1 MTVESI
7 QQKLLRVR
15 PPRVR
20 ITYDVETGGAS
31 EKVELPFIVGMFANL
46 SGELDA
52 SQLPAL
58 KDRRMRDIDSESFD
72 KILAEC
78 SPTINLNGIPD
89 TIVGGDKKL
98 ENTLTFSCLA
108 DFEPLAVVNN
118 IPNLKGRFDAR
129 GDLRALQA
137 MAECNDALAATLDG
151 TFESG
156 AAITALQTAFSTNVP
171 SDWVGSSL
179 VPYAPLSSMPAAPA
193 NAATPQVLVTMLAT
207 QMAANADAAT
217 AAQNAATAAQA
228 AATSAS
234 TDNDAAKTAL
244 QTAQAA
250 VTTANKAVSD
260 AAAAVKA
267 AKDADSQA
275 AANKQSV
282 TAKQQLDNANNGV
295 LLAQTQVGAAQQKKD
310 ATAKTAAE
318 LQAAF
323 LDIDPVSKARRLVGR
338 FVNEIIV
345 PLGSHVL
352 TQVALGANGLIDERV
367 GGIDTQIGLQL
378 DAVMHASNFQTLE
391 ATWRGLFYVVS
402 RTETGTMLKLRVF
415 NVTKDDLRKELEK
428 AADFD
433 QSCIFKMIYEAEFG
447 TYGGLPY
454 SLLLGGYEFD
464 HSPNDMSLLT
474 NITKVAASAHAPFIA
489 AAAPGLFGLDGF
501 DKLAKPRDL
510 AQLFESPETAQ
521 WTEFRNSEDSRYVAL
536 ALPHVLLRLPYGKD
550 SRPADGVKYE
560 ETVADDN
567 GPNHDAFLWGN
578 AAYALAER
586 ITNAF
591 ALYRWTAAIRGVEG
605 GGLVDGLPIYTYRDD
620 ADLVNMICPTEVA
633 ITDRREKELNDLGFI
648 ALCNCKGTGQAAF
661 FGGQTANLPRQYIS
675 DEANANAKLSG
686 MLPYILAASRFAHYI
701 KVIMRKKIGAFLTRG
716 NVEAYLNTWIAQY
729 VLLDDNAAQEV
740 KASYPLRA
748 ALINV
753 TDVPGSPGSYKA
765 TVFIKP
771 HFQLEE
777 LTTSIRLVADLPK
790 G

>member
-20 ITYDVETGGAS
+20 ITYDVETGGSS
-31 EKVELPFIVGMFANL
+31 EKVELAFIVGMFANL
-46 SGELDA
+46 SGELD
-52 SQLPAL
+52 SSTLPAL

-72 KILAEC
+72 LILAD
-78 SPTINLNGIPD
+78 STPMIKIGKIPD
-89 TIVGGDKKL
+89 LIADSGKNLQG
-98 ENTLTFSCLA
+98 TLKFGCLA
-108 DFEPLAVVNN
+108 DFEPLAIVNN
-118 IPNLKGRFDAR
+118 VPSLKQRSSAR
-129 GDLRALQA
+129 ADLRALQS
-137 MAECNDALAATLDG
+137 MAECNDSLAAMLDD
-151 TFESG
+151 SIVDG
-156 AAITALQTAFSTNVP
+156 AALGALKQTFPTNVP
-171 SDWVGSSL
+171 ADWAAVDISADTPVST
-179 VPYAPLSSMPAAPA
+179 PAGAQTPA
-193 NAATPQVLVTMLAT
+193 VMVALLAA
-207 QMAANADAAT
+207 QMAGNADAARAAGDAAAAAQT
-217 AAQNAATAAQA
+217 AATNARTAATSAADALDTAQKAVPVATSALGTAKAAVGAAKTDAAIAKANEAVKTAQQAVDDANNGLILAQAQSKAAQELADTAAQA
-228 AATSAS
+228 AAE
-234 TDNDAAKTAL
+234 
-244 QTAQAA
+244 AQ
-250 VTTANKAVSD
+250 
-260 AAAAVKA
+260 
-267 AKDADSQA
+267 
-275 AANKQSV
+275 
-282 TAKQQLDNANNGV
+282 
-295 LLAQTQVGAAQQKKD
+295 
-310 ATAKTAAE
+310 E
-318 LQAAF
+318 AF
-323 LDIDPVSKARRLVGR
+323 LAIDPLSKARRLVGR
-338 FVNEIIV
+338 YANEIIV
-345 PLGSHVL
+345 PMSAKVL
-352 TQVALGANGLIDERV
+352 TNVALGASGLIDERAGSIAV
-367 GGIDTQIGLQL
+367 QIGLQL
-378 DAVMHASNFQTLE
+378 DAIMHAPNFQELE

-402 RTETGTMLKLRVF
+402 RSESGRLLKLRVL
-415 NVTKDDLRKELEK
+415 NASKDDLRNELEK

-447 TYGGLPY
+447 TYGGSPY

-464 HSPNDMSLLT
+464 HSPNDMSLLR

-489 AAAPGLFGLDGF
+489 AAAPGLFGLDSF

-510 AQLFESPETAQ
+510 SQLFESPEMAE
-521 WTEFRNSEDSRYVAL
+521 WVEFRNSEDSRYVAL

-550 SRPADGVKYE
+550 SRPAEGVKYE
-560 ETVADDN
+560 ETVTGEN
-567 GPNHDAFLWGN
+567 GQDHSAFLWGN
-578 AAYALAER
+578 AAYVMAER
-586 ITNAF
+586 ITHAF
-591 ALYRWTAAIRGVEG
+591 ALYHWTAAIRGVEG
-605 GGLVDGLPIYTYRDD
+605 GGLVDGLPVYTYRDA

-701 KVIMRKKIGAFLTRG
+701 KVIMRKKIGAFLTRS
-716 NVEAYLNTWIAQY
+716 NIEAYLNTWIAQY

-748 ALINV
+748 AQISV